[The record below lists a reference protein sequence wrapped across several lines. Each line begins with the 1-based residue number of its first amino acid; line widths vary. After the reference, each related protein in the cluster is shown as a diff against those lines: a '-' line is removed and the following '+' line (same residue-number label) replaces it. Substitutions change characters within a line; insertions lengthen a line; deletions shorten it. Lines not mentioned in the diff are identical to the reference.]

1 MRVRK
6 NLLFTIFILASAGS
20 LYGQG
25 WTFNDGTLNVTSQIW
40 VQSYEFG
47 NTHPSTYNGTPYS
60 EYHDQIKTIILA
72 DNITYVGER
81 AFAQCSVAERLVVGK
96 GVKKFAYSAFH
107 FPKSTLKTIEW
118 NAANANIITQYQ
130 YSVIQYSY
138 EGPFGRKE
146 TYVDVVNCNY
156 AANAETIIFGP
167 DVVSIP
173 DYFAYFMKKL
183 KKVEFGAKVT
193 SIGMYAFV
201 GITPSTVL
209 IARMP
214 NPSSVTL
221 GNTYYNPF
229 PASASDRN
237 KITLKVPA
245 AYINQYKAANIWKD
259 FNIVALENSTEDEP
273 SETQTGVLVGEFSV
287 SSTRKVHFSRGN
299 LQYQASTK
307 KWRFALNQ
315 YNYIGSANSNI
326 SSTYSG
332 WIDLFGYGTSGWNS
346 GFYAYRPYASDSYDG
361 SYINKDLTGA
371 YANADWGVYNA
382 ISNGGNQ
389 AGLWRTLTGT
399 EWKYLLRDRPN
410 ADIRLSVGKVN
421 SVSGLILLPDDWVLP
436 EGLTFTP
443 KGSSYD
449 SNKYNTTQ
457 WQKMEN
463 AGAVFLPAAGWRVI
477 DEVRTTWSSGGIGL
491 RGCYHGATIVDPS
504 ASTKKNYFLTFYSDK
519 FGMGG
524 NARECGLSVRLV
536 QDVLGYTITWKN
548 WDGTTLATTS
558 VAQGAT
564 PSYTGSTPTRP
575 STAEYA
581 YTFSG
586 WTPVITAATANKTYT
601 ATYTATPRYTITFNA
616 NGGLIPTGGNM
627 GNTPSGHITTLSA
640 DRTSGTVAVTSNLS
654 YFCLMT
660 GDCPTREGYSF
671 TGWFTDPLVGEQVY
685 NEIGWCV
692 VGTYW
697 NQDRK
702 WIGTTD
708 VLLYAHWLENPRYE
722 LLQGTLTGLFSISPS
737 QKVLF
742 SQGNLQYNTLGN
754 HRCADG
760 TTQPGTWRF
769 AAHQYDTIGISQTQK
784 ANNYY
789 GWVSAFGWGTSGWNS
804 GANIYQPWACTGD
817 NYQDYYPGGD
827 PNNDLTGSYAFA
839 DWGVYNAIT
848 NGGNQ
853 PQLWRTLS
861 RDEWEYL
868 LRGRPNAANL
878 SSRAI
883 VNGIEGCLFLPDD
896 FILPAG
902 MSFHPLVSQASDN
915 SYSMSEWTILENLG
929 AVFIPR
935 DYTYS
940 FSDGN
945 GGWAPNSSVLCYTS
959 SSRSYTAAY
968 AIDIKL
974 ASFHNRW
981 KCDGGAVRLV
991 HDALPYTITWQNA
1004 DGSELEKDEN
1014 VFYSSIPEYNGSTP
1028 TKPADAEYTYTFAG
1042 WSPAITAVIGDKTYI
1057 AIYTQT
1063 LRKYTITVNSSNVSQ
1078 GSASG
1083 GGTYDYGTNHQITA
1097 TPNECYRFVQWSDG
1111 NTDNPRTITVTGDA
1125 TYTAEFEQI
1134 QYTIEAQSADTGQG
1148 SATVTNP

>member
-245 AYINQYKAANIWKD
+245 EYINQYKAANIWKD

-273 SETQTGVLVGEFSV
+273 SETQTGVLVGAFSV

-315 YNYIGSANSNI
+315 YDYIGSANSNI

-389 AGLWRTLTGT
+389 AGLWRTMTET
-399 EWKYLLRDRPN
+399 EWKYLLQERPN

-457 WQKMEN
+457 WQEMAN

-491 RGCYHGATIVDPS
+491 RGVYHGSTIADPS
-504 ASTKKNYFLTFYSDK
+504 ASTKKSYAITFYSDK
-519 FGMGG
+519 IGG
-524 NARECGLSVRLV
+524 GINARECGLSVRLV
-536 QDVLGYTITWKN
+536 QDVLGYTITFVDA
-548 WDGTTLATTS
+548 DGNTIGS
-558 VAQGAT
+558 PQVVEPGQSAT
-564 PSYTGSTPTRP
+564 PPTPPTR
-575 STAEYA
+575 
-581 YTFSG
+581 
-586 WTPVITAATANKTYT
+586 AN
-601 ATYTATPRYTITFNA
+601 
-616 NGGLIPTGGNM
+616 
-627 GNTPSGHITTLSA
+627 
-640 DRTSGTVAVTSNLS
+640 
-654 YFCLMT
+654 
-660 GDCPTREGYSF
+660 
-671 TGWFTDPLVGEQVY
+671 Y
-685 NEIGWCV
+685 NFAG
-692 VGTYW
+692 
-697 NQDRK
+697 
-702 WIGTTD
+702 WIGNYQNVTADATI
-708 VLLYAHWLENPRYE
+708 YASYE
-722 LLQGTLTGLFSISPS
+722 HTNLGIFSISDTET
-737 QKVLF
+737 VLF
-742 SQGNLQYNTLGN
+742 SQGNLQYHATAGT
-754 HRCADG
+754 HKCADG
-760 TTQPGTWRF
+760 STKQGVWRF
-769 AAHQYDTIGISQTQK
+769 AEHQWDYVGDDTNGTVYGNGVKSNNALISSTY
-784 ANNYY
+784 N
-789 GWVSAFGWGTSGWNS
+789 GWIDLFGWGTSGWES
-804 GANIYQPWACTGD
+804 GANAYQPWAVGTND
-817 NYQDYYPGGD
+817 QDYYPGGSYTYS
-827 PNNDLTGSYAFA
+827 LQGSYANA
-839 DWGVYNAIT
+839 DWGVYNAIK
-848 NGGNQ
+848 NGSNNAGM
-853 PQLWRTLS
+853 WRTLTAS
-861 RDEWEYL
+861 EWNYIL
-868 LRGRPNAANL
+868 F
-878 SSRAI
+878 SRASADQLLGKAT
-883 VNGIEGCLFLPDD
+883 VNGVRGFIVLPDKWE
-896 FILPAG
+896 LPQG
-902 MSFHPLVSQASDN
+902 LQFNASISAWTAN
-915 SYSMSEWTILENLG
+915 QYNEEEWKLMENNG
-929 AVFIPR
+929 AVFFPYGMRRIYGTTLGESGGYWTASVSEENPVSSALGMAFDKDNCQIMDGGRHNGHLVRLIKDVICHTITFEANGGVIPTTGNMGKQFAVHKTSLSADQTYGTVTVR
-935 DYTYS
+935 SGYS
-940 FSDGN
+940 FFATMTNDC
-945 GGWAPNSSVLCYTS
+945 P
-959 SSRSYTAAY
+959 SRE
-968 AIDIKL
+968 
-974 ASFHNRW
+974 
-981 KCDGGAVRLV
+981 G
-991 HDALPYTITWQNA
+991 
-1004 DGSELEKDEN
+1004 
-1014 VFYSSIPEYNGSTP
+1014 
-1028 TKPADAEYTYTFAG
+1028 YTFAG
-1042 WSPAITAVIGDKTYI
+1042 WYTDPTSGVQVYDNTGYRVVGTYWNSEGKWIGTSNV
-1057 AIYTQT
+1057 T
-1063 LRKYTITVNSSNVSQ
+1063 LYAHWTPIPYTITVNSSNVSQ

-1083 GGTYDYGTNHQITA
+1083 GGTYDYGTNHQTTA

-1134 QYTIEAQSADTGQG
+1134 QYTIEAQSADAGQG